1 MRLFTYELTSGSLSI
16 DFYDGVTQISIQGN
30 PSSSATIQGNFT
42 FKGLAST
49 GIELSG
55 GESITIQTP
64 TNSPV
69 DGLTITHVS
78 GSIDILIGI

>member
-16 DFYDGVTQISIQGN
+16 DFYDGVTQISIQAN
-30 PSSSATIQGNFT
+30 PSSSANIQGNFT
-42 FKGLAST
+42 FKGLPSNA
-49 GIELSG
+49 IELSA

-69 DGLTITHVS
+69 DGFTITHVS
-78 GSIDILIGI
+78 GSIDILIGF